1 MSGRVL
7 SGLKGGG
14 TKRGNTHALRP
25 GTATPPSGGAG
36 RGRGELERRR
46 AASQQGHDHADVH
59 NDQKDGEG
67 LLEL

>member
-1 MSGRVL
+1 MEIMS
-7 SGLKGGG
+7 
-14 TKRGNTHALRP
+14 P
-25 GTATPPSGGAG
+25 DPSGGAG